1 MTTMTTMSY
10 NHDHDYHDANDHDY
24 HDANDHDYHD
34 DHYHNDHDDH
44 DDQLTLSKLEVI

>member
-10 NHDHDYHDANDHDY
+10 NHDHDY

>member
-10 NHDHDYHDANDHDY
+10 DHDHDY

-34 DHYHNDHDDH
+34 DHDHN
-44 DDQLTLSKLEVI
+44 DQLTQASWRLSDPI